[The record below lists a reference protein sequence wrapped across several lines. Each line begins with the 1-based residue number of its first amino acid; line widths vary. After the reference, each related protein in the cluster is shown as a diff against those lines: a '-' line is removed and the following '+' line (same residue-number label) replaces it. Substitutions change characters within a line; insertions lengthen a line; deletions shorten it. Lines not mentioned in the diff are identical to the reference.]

1 VVHALEPADEH
12 TAARERVEEIKWDL
26 YDKFE
31 KSHALERELRRLL
44 DEL

>member
-1 VVHALEPADEH
+1 
-12 TAARERVEEIKWDL
+12 VEELKWDL

-31 KSHALERELRRLL
+31 KSHALERDLRRAL